1 MASMGPNIPA
11 FLGVATF
18 VIVSPGPDTAL
29 VTKNALIH
37 GRRAALATSVG
48 VAAGLLV
55 WTLASAL
62 GVAAVVH
69 ASAAAFTTLKLV
81 GAAYLVWLGIQA
93 LRGAGH
99 GAGAAPEGGRR
110 VSPRR
115 GFRQGLISNLAN
127 PKIAVF
133 FTSLVPQFV
142 GSGRH
147 VLLPSLLL
155 GGLFV
160 AMTVT
165 WLSGYSLVAAKAGDL
180 LTRPRVKSALDR
192 FTGCV
197 LIAFGL
203 RLATERR

>member
-1 MASMGPNIPA
+1 MAANVPA
-11 FLGVATF
+11 FLGVAAL
-18 VIVSPGPDTAL
+18 VLVSPGPDTAL
-29 VTKNALIH
+29 VTKNALMH
-37 GRRAALATSVG
+37 GRSTALATSFG

-69 ASAAAFTTLKLV
+69 ASATAFTTLKLL
-81 GAAYLVWLGIQA
+81 GAAYLIWLGIQA
-93 LRGAGH
+93 LRHAGH
-99 GAGAAPEGGRR
+99 GAGGVAPTAARQ

-115 GFRQGLISNLAN
+115 GFRQGLFSNLAN

-133 FTSLVPQFV
+133 FTSLIPQFV
-142 GSGRH
+142 GSGTH

-155 GGLFV
+155 GGTFV
-160 AMTVT
+160 IMTVT
-165 WLSGYSLVAAKAGDL
+165 WLSGYSLLASKAGDL
-180 LTRPRVKSALDR
+180 LTRPRVKKALDR

-197 LIAFGL
+197 LIGFGL

>member
-1 MASMGPNIPA
+1 MAANVPA
-11 FLGVATF
+11 FLGVAAL
-18 VIVSPGPDTAL
+18 VLISPGPDTAL
-29 VTKNALIH
+29 VTKNALMH
-37 GRRAALATSVG
+37 GRSTALATSLG

-69 ASAAAFTTLKLV
+69 ASATAFTALKLL
-81 GAAYLVWLGIQA
+81 GAAYLMWLGIQA
-93 LRGAGH
+93 LRSAGH
-99 GAGAAPEGGRR
+99 GAAGTPALAGGRGIG
-110 VSPRR
+110 PRR
-115 GFRQGLISNLAN
+115 GFRQGLVSNLAN

-142 GSGRH
+142 GSGSH

-155 GGLFV
+155 GGTFV
-160 AMTVT
+160 VMTVT
-165 WLSGYSLVAAKAGDL
+165 WLSGYSLLAAKAGDL
-180 LTRPRVKSALDR
+180 LTRPRVKAAVDR

-197 LIAFGL
+197 LIGFGL